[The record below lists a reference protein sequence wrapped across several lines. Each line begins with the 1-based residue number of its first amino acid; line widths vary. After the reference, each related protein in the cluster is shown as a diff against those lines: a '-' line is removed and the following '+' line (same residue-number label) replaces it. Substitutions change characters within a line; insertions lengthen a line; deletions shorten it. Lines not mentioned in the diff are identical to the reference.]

1 MLYQLSYSR
10 LYLRGLVAQKYGGRV
25 KPAPC
30 RARPLVAARAPTFA
44 PMSSPLRISPAKA
57 NAATA
62 AQLAD
67 FGRQTFSSTFS
78 ATTRP
83 EDMAAYLAATFTPDV
98 QLADLRDPNTTV
110 LLAQMQGQLVGY
122 AKLRDNSALGL
133 PEILAADPAEA
144 AGRLE
149 IAALYVAED
158 WIGTGLG
165 AALMRATLALAEQL
179 PCTAVVLGVWE
190 KNDRALAF
198 YKRFAFKEIGEHGF
212 QMGATIDRD
221 LILRKGL
228 AGRAN

>member
-1 MLYQLSYSR
+1 
-10 LYLRGLVAQKYGGRV
+10 
-25 KPAPC
+25 
-30 RARPLVAARAPTFA
+30 
-44 PMSSPLRISPAKA
+44 MSSPLRISPAKA

-67 FGRQTFSSTFS
+67 FGRQTFSDTFA

-83 EDMAAYLAATFTPDV
+83 QDLAAYLAATFSPDA
-98 QLADLRDPNTTV
+98 QLADLRDANTTV
-110 LLAQMQGQLVGY
+110 LLAHMQGRLVGY

-133 PEILAADPAEA
+133 PEASAADLAAA

-149 IAALYVAED
+149 VAALYVADD

-165 AALMRATLALAEQL
+165 AALMRAALALAEQL
-179 PCTAVVLGVWE
+179 HCTAVVLGVWE

-198 YKRFAFKEIGEHGF
+198 YKRFGFKEIGEHGF
-212 QMGATIDRD
+212 RMGETVDRD

-228 AGRAN
+228 AGRAS